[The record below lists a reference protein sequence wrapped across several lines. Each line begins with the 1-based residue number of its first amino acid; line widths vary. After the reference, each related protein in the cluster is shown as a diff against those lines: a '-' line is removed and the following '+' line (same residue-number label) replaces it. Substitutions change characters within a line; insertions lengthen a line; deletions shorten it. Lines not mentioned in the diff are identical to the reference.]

1 MNFVS
6 LIAPIFVAPGPEVGS
21 NHDEAAS
28 DNQQAVEFGDL
39 LALIGAIKGD
49 IAPEN
54 DTNSKPHSDT
64 PFDARKSSVAKAP
77 VAAPDADEVNEPPLG
92 VIAVTLIAA
101 SADQS
106 QTKVAS
112 TQNASIALPSDA
124 KVPAHIPQ
132 SSELIPR
139 TGPEGDAAADPS
151 ADSQSNNIPKKR
163 EDAPLTARPE
173 RVASGVDAN
182 AKSPAPPA
190 MPPETQGAS
199 ATVIGDTPQSSGN
212 FHSPSHGVAQAHPSN
227 LPPAPPSVVPYSL
240 LPRNIELSHTQTDR
254 AFVILSTKQSAD
266 GSFELRL
273 DPPDLGSVRISL
285 SPDDDGAIRAL
296 VTADRT
302 ETLDIVRRHIE
313 VFRIEA
319 GNHGLGN
326 LEFRFES
333 GPQSKNSADAERK
346 RNSARVTDAFSAGFD
361 GDAIFSTP
369 IESGAM
375 DFFA

>member
-6 LIAPIFVAPGPEVGS
+6 LIAPLFVAPGPEVGS

-28 DNQQAVEFGDL
+28 DNQQAVEFDDL

-54 DTNSKPHSDT
+54 DAKPTAHSET

-77 VAAPDADEVNEPPLG
+77 VAATDPDEVNEPTLG

-106 QTKVAS
+106 QTKVA
-112 TQNASIALPSDA
+112 TTPDASIAIPSDA

-132 SSELIPR
+132 SSELILP
-139 TGPEGDAAADPS
+139 TGPETDAVAIPA

-163 EDAPLTARPE
+163 EETPLAARPE
-173 RVASGVDAN
+173 KVASGVEAN
-182 AKSPAPPA
+182 TKSLAPPA
-190 MPPETQGAS
+190 IPPEAQSVST
-199 ATVIGDTPQSSGN
+199 TVIGDTPQSSAN
-212 FHSPSHGVAQAHPSN
+212 AHSPSHGVAQAHASN
-227 LPPAPPSVVPYSL
+227 LPPTPPSVVPYSL
-240 LPRNIELSHTQTDR
+240 SPRNIELSHTQTDR
-254 AFVILSTKQSAD
+254 AFVVLSTKQSAD

-273 DPPDLGSVRISL
+273 DPPELGSVRISL

-346 RNSARVTDAFSAGFD
+346 RNAARMTDAFSAGFD

-369 IESGAM
+369 IGSGVM
-375 DFFA
+375 DFLA